1 MGKLRL
7 LILSVPQAAVSQY
20 VLLLFA
26 LGEQTDILWLW
37 QRKPQFVKESVF
49 HHSIDI

>member
-1 MGKLRL
+1 MGKLRPL
-7 LILSVPQAAVSQY
+7 KLSLPQAAVSQY
-20 VLLLFA
+20 ILFT
-26 LGEQTDILWLW
+26 LGEQADILWLW